1 LLRREEYAEGM
12 GQRGSY
18 AASKNAQIK
27 LRREECAL
35 GTGQRG
41 NDAASKDAHI

>member
-1 LLRREEYAEGM
+1 MLKREECATGM
-12 GQRGSY
+12 GQRGND
-18 AASKNAQIK
+18 AASKNAQVL

-41 NDAASKDAHI
+41 SYAASKDAKT